1 MAIFIDMLMWNWGN
15 LDKEAQRTNDYW
27 EKEKWSLLG
36 MGHLLVVE
44 FRVVSLETTHYT
56 CS

>member
-1 MAIFIDMLMWNWGN
+1 MLMWNWGN